1 VVTSAARSPDLDERR
16 SVRRNYVEGSTMLG
30 ENIALKLKY
39 RPEISLRLP
48 TFAAQNVTRK
58 TYNVKRQE

>member
-1 VVTSAARSPDLDERR
+1 MNGAVCDPAISGTGC
-16 SVRRNYVEGSTMLG
+16 NYVEGSTMLG